1 MDTRSLV
8 ISVIIAVLGS
18 GGLAT
23 IITAWA
29 SKRKN
34 KAEATATNVKS
45 ILEIDAR
52 LNDRISRLEER
63 VAALEKENLE
73 LKAKELQLKHDNDV
87 YLEEINDLKEENE
100 FLKEENSQLKS
111 TNMSLLERLKYIGSD
126 NDENLY

>member
-8 ISVIIAVLGS
+8 VSVIVAVLGS

-23 IITAWA
+23 VITAWA

-87 YLEEINDLKEENE
+87 YLEEVAELKEENE
-100 FLKEENSQLKS
+100 FLKEENAKLKS
-111 TNMSLLERLKYIGSD
+111 TNKSLLGRLGIMEG
-126 NDENLY
+126 